1 MGNPGAEYEN
11 TRHNVGFW
19 FVDYLAHKFQFADF
33 SRSGPCLCTEGCH
46 GDLKLLLVKP
56 ILYMNRSGLALTG
69 LWRQRPFLT
78 ENLLVCY
85 DDLALPAG
93 KIRLRGRGTAGGH
106 KGMASIL
113 EALGTEQCA
122 RLRFGVGNEN
132 IPPDRSQFVL
142 EPFAREEEDAVL
154 DRFEDA
160 AAAVL
165 AALTEGIEKA
175 MGRYNG

>member
-19 FVDYLAHKFQFADF
+19 FVDYLAHKLHFADF
-33 SRSGPCLCTEGCH
+33 SRSGPCLCTEDSQG
-46 GDLKLLLVKP
+46 GQKLLLVKP
-56 ILYMNRSGLALTG
+56 ILYMNRSGVALTG
-69 LWRQRPFLT
+69 LWNQRPFLT

-93 KIRLRGRGTAGGH
+93 KIRLRGRGSAGGH

-113 EALGTEQCA
+113 EALGTVDCA

-132 IPPDRSQFVL
+132 IPADRSEFVL
-142 EPFAREEEDAVL
+142 DPFSREEEEAVL

-160 AAAVL
+160 AAAVQV
-165 AALTEGIEKA
+165 AFTEGIGKA
-175 MGRYNG
+175 MGRFNR